1 VVNAYVQIVVDESYP
16 PQANTHSNL
25 PAFLKYLSSLWLP
38 EMNSAYQCG
47 VTSCHLPV
55 LLHAANVPSRRL
67 IHMWPIMA
75 NGQRECEE
83 EEWRLKRQ
91 KSGIWLNETNQLI
104 AACVNAHFYFFVF
117 LGWRGGG
124 GAFVEE
130 RKLVSS
136 AETLISQ

>member
-1 VVNAYVQIVVDESYP
+1 
-16 PQANTHSNL
+16 
-25 PAFLKYLSSLWLP
+25 
-38 EMNSAYQCG
+38 
-47 VTSCHLPV
+47 
-55 LLHAANVPSRRL
+55 
-67 IHMWPIMA
+67 MWPIMA